1 MKNINNIKYRDN
13 EEDFISLLDMIYP
26 VHSLYWSYAEVSPSE
41 LFGGTWVKIENA
53 IVAISGK
60 DYGDVRYCGGDWKIG
75 ELNLPIN
82 SYSLYIQTKNSAS
95 NTYTLNGPANFLT
108 DVTVNW
114 VEQGN
119 STKVHLAGSVIKP
132 VGGGTIQS
140 LPCMLQCMGESCLI
154 TSLEVI

>member
-1 MKNINNIKYRDN
+1 MPTLNKVFYKGNAYS
-13 EEDFISLLDMIYP
+13 SLLDMVYP
-26 VHSLYWSYAEVSPSE
+26 IGSVFLTVSDTNPAI
-41 LFGGTWVKIENA
+41 LLGGTWVKIENA

-82 SYSLYIQTKNSAS
+82 SYSLYVQTKNSAS

-132 VGGGTIQS
+132 VGGYHSIPTMYASMYGRE
-140 LPCMLQCMGESCLI
+140 LPNHFFGGDLVC
-154 TSLEVI
+154 